1 MLRPKGIVTAEK
13 GFRLFFVTLL
23 AIAAAFL
30 WIARPVVANAEKI
43 TIVLDDGK
51 KMEIEYDSSLVNVS
65 ANVEGKKLD
74 VSKQASYPIVLG
86 KNTKKIVGIYPG
98 PVPVIIFE
106 GNSNCYLIGGHW
118 IGVPTGTV
126 CP

>member
-1 MLRPKGIVTAEK
+1 MTPRRSITEKRWTRGFIV
-13 GFRLFFVTLL
+13 
-23 AIAAAFL
+23 AFL
-30 WIARPVVANAEKI
+30 GITTTIMVIARPVVANAEKI
-43 TIVLDDGK
+43 TLVLDDGK

-74 VSKQASYPIVLG
+74 VSKQASYPIELG
-86 KNTKKIVGIYPG
+86 KNTRKIVGIYPG

-106 GNSNCYLIGGHW
+106 GNSNCYLIGGRW
-118 IGVPTGTV
+118 IGFPAGTV